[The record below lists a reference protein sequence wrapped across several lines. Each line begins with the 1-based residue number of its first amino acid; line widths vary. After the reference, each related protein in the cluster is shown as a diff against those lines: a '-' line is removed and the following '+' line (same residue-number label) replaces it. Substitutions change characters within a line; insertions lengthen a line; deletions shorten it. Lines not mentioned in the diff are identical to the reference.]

1 MEFSGGWDSRATL
14 VDGRWV
20 VRTPRRPEV
29 EAQLLRETEVMPWLA
44 ARLPLPVPIPE
55 VVTRTP
61 LVVRHPLVP
70 GEPLESPVAE
80 HGRALGEFLL
90 ALHGTPAETAWDR
103 GFPRAERT
111 RDEREAADRRFRA
124 EVLPLLPDSHRQRA
138 LNLLDAILRSPA
150 DTLVHGDLGP
160 EHVLSAGEHLTG
172 VIDFGDAHIG
182 DRAIDLAWALFG
194 TPAEFAG
201 ELSRTY
207 GVTDALRTRALA
219 WHRLGPWYEV
229 LHGADIGDPEVAAEG
244 LTGVLARLG

>member
-1 MEFSGGWDSRATL
+1 MEFAGGWDSRATL

-29 EAQLLRETEVMPWLA
+29 EAQLLRETETMPWLA

-70 GEPLESPVAE
+70 GEPLETPLAA

-90 ALHGTPAETAWDR
+90 ALHGTPVDAAVER
-103 GFPRAERT
+103 GFAGAERT
-111 RDEREAADRRFRA
+111 HHDRVDADRRFRA
-124 EVLPLLPDSHRQRA
+124 EVLPLLPDSHRSRGVE
-138 LNLLDAILRSPA
+138 LLDAVLRFPT

-160 EHVLSAGEHLTG
+160 EHVLADGTRVTG
-172 VIDFGDAHIG
+172 VIDFGDAHVG
-182 DRAIDLAWALFG
+182 DAAIDLAWGLFG
-194 TPAEFAG
+194 TPAGFAD
-201 ELSRTY
+201 ELARVY
-207 GVTDALRTRALA
+207 GVTEELRERALA

-229 LHGADIGDPEVAAEG
+229 LYGVDIDDANVAAQ
-244 LTGVLARLG
+244 GVAGVIERLG